1 MKVEIS
7 KEQQEALGQK
17 IAMCLDFLRKNIQPH
32 LVVSDTVVKPM
43 GDVLDLWITPKEI
56 YVTRTRVVNMVFDF
70 EVKKKLLLEKTSRKM
85 SKYYIC
91 EAFPELAVEFLQHWE
106 RVKADLLLEVG
117 EKNAKIDKL
126 DKFVNDFKL

>member
-17 IAMCLDFLRKNIQPH
+17 VKLCLDFLKKEIQPH
-32 LVVSDTVVKPM
+32 LVASDSVVKPM
-43 GDVLDLWITPKEI
+43 GDVLDLCITAKEI
-56 YVTRTRVVNMVFDF
+56 YVTRTRVVNILFDL

-85 SKYYIC
+85 SKHYIC

-106 RVKADLLLEVG
+106 RAKADLLLEVG

-126 DKFVNDFKL
+126 DRFVNDFKL